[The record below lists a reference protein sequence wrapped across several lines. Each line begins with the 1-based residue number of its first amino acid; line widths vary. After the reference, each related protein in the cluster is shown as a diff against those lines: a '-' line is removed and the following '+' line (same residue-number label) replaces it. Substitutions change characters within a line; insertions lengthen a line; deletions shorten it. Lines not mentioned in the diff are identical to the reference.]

1 MKLFKKI
8 TVLCLAAML
17 TVGLCVGCEK
27 PVDLAGVTDTT
38 IYVGNTAGTTG
49 ALSTIGGPFNIGIE
63 AAFYEYNQAGGYKGL
78 DEAGNQ
84 LETGLNVEL
93 KHYDDGGDA
102 AQSKTLTEKL
112 IHEDEV
118 FAIVGNFA
126 ATCVE
131 TNLSAIKEAEVP
143 MVYAAAGNDI
153 LHNDNATSLADRG
166 IFPVQPLN
174 KTEGRMLILRAFA
187 PAANGGL
194 AATKVGILSDA
205 ANEAS
210 KTMLAGIN
218 AEKAN
223 LSTAQQSNVV
233 VQDVSGS
240 DYSAAVNALKNA
252 NCDVV
257 LITSTGA
264 NYLAALKAIAS
275 AEYTVKVLTSYNNA
289 STAAFNETVT
299 LGAGDDAITYQ
310 QVKAEY
316 ARVFEYVTLYAQAWL
331 DITSTTEFFN
341 ETTHPLYSLY
351 YATYQATFNNLYY
364 QATYDA
370 AIQGGATPDEAA
382 ATASAY
388 VTTVLNAYLA
398 NGVPGFKNEYWTL
411 AKAIY
416 DYCIADGKDMLTA
429 FAYSY
434 DAYAIAGYIAGN
446 LFCQGLAALEESGK
460 ALTRENYIDVMGADA
475 FQVPTANEISFK
487 NGLRQGVDSFALTAI
502 TDGGVGVGATSAT
515 AFTLVSLDEYRTLIA
530 A

>member
-8 TVLCLAAML
+8 TVFCLAAMM
-17 TVGLCVGCEK
+17 TVGLCVGCQK
-27 PVDLAGVTDTT
+27 PVDLAGVTDTH

-49 ALSTIGGPFNIGIE
+49 ALSTIGGPFNLGIE
-63 AAFYEYNQAGGYKGL
+63 AAFYAYNQAGGYKGL
-78 DEAGNQ
+78 NEAGEA
-84 LETGLNVEL
+84 LETGLLVEL

-131 TNLSAIKEAEVP
+131 TNLASIKEAEVP

-194 AATKVGILSDA
+194 AATKVGVLSDA

-210 KTMLAGIN
+210 KTMLKGIN
-218 AEKAN
+218 DEANAN
-223 LSTAQQSNVV
+223 LSATQKSNIVT
-233 VQDVSGS
+233 QEVSGS
-240 DYSAAVNALKNA
+240 DYAAAVNALKNA
-252 NCDVV
+252 NCDVII
-257 LITSTGA
+257 ITSTGA

-289 STAAFNETVT
+289 SAAPFNDATTNT
-299 LGAGDDAITYQ
+299 L
-310 QVKAEY
+310 KAEY
-316 ARVFEYVTLYAQAWL
+316 ADVFNYVTLYAQAWL
-331 DITSTTEFFN
+331 DITSATELYTN
-341 ETTHPLYSLY
+341 TEHPLYALY
-351 YATYQATFNNLYY
+351 NATFTATFTTTFTALYY
-364 QATYDA
+364 QTYYDA
-370 AIQGGATPDEAA
+370 YIALEYTPEDAA
-382 ATASAY
+382 AAANADIAAL
-388 VTTVLNAYLA
+388 VATTLA
-398 NGVPGFKNEYWTL
+398 GGMPGFKLEYWEL
-411 AKAIY
+411 AEDIY
-416 DYCIADGKDMLTA
+416 DYCIAEGMDALTA
-429 FAYSY
+429 FTYSY
-434 DAYAIAGYIAGN
+434 DSYAIAGYIAGD

-460 ALTRENYIDVMGADA
+460 ALTRENYIDVMGAGA
-475 FQVPTANEISFK
+475 FSIPTANDISFV
-487 NGLRQGVDSFALTAI
+487 NGLRQGVDSFALTSIYNNGTA
-502 TDGGVGVGATSAT
+502 ATSAT
-515 AFTLVSLDEYRTLIA
+515 AYTLVSLDEYRTLLA